1 MTGIEPASSVWK
13 TEALPLSYTRVTLLD
28 ETSFYG
34 VEWSGSR
41 PLVKNVRDV
50 AQLGS
55 ASVLGTEGRRFK
67 SCHPDKLL

>member
-1 MTGIEPASSVWK
+1 M
-13 TEALPLSYTRVTLLD
+13 TLLD

-34 VEWSGSR
+34 VEWAGSR